1 MDLGLKDKRFLIG
14 GGSRGLGNAI
24 AQVLVDEG
32 AHVLLMSRDGASLEK
47 AAADIGPAAS
57 WVAVDIAS
65 PGAVETLQTAVDDK
79 LGGLDGM
86 LINAGGPPPGEV
98 LGVTDEQWA
107 QSFELLIGGPI
118 RILRALTPKIEGE
131 GSVLFITSSSVRQPI
146 PNLDT
151 SNVLR
156 PGVAAMAK
164 VLARELG
171 PKIRVNSLAPGRFD
185 TDRVRTLDKG
195 RAEAQGIT
203 VEQQVAQMNKQIP
216 LGRYGE
222 PMEMGRIGAFLLSPA
237 ASYLSGISVQADGA
251 MVTAIP

>member
-1 MDLGLKDKRFLIG
+1 MDLGLTGKRFLIG
-14 GGSRGLGNAI
+14 GGSRGLGRAI
-24 AQVLVDEG
+24 AQVLAEEG
-32 AHVLLMSRDGASLEK
+32 AKVLLMSRSEDALAKTAAEIGAN
-47 AAADIGPAAS
+47 AS
-57 WVAVDIAS
+57 YVAVDIAS
-65 PGAVETLQTAVDDK
+65 PGAVETLTKAVDDN
-79 LGGLDGM
+79 LGGLDGI
-86 LINAGGPPPGEV
+86 LINAGGPPPGDV
-98 LGVTDEQWA
+98 LSLTDEQWA

-118 RILRALTPKIEGE
+118 RILRALTPRIENE
-131 GSVLFITSSSVRQPI
+131 GSVLFITSTSVRQPI

-171 PKIRVNSLAPGRFD
+171 PRIRVNSLAPGRFD
-185 TDRVRTLDKG
+185 TDRVRSLDKG

-203 VEQQVAQMNKQIP
+203 VEEQVAQMSKTIP

-222 PMEMGRIGAFLLSPA
+222 PIEMGRIGAFLLSPA
-237 ASYLSGISVQADGA
+237 ASYLSGISVQADGG

>member
-86 LINAGGPPPGEV
+86 LI
-98 LGVTDEQWA
+98 
-107 QSFELLIGGPI
+107 
-118 RILRALTPKIEGE
+118 
-131 GSVLFITSSSVRQPI
+131 
-146 PNLDT
+146 
-151 SNVLR
+151 
-156 PGVAAMAK
+156 
-164 VLARELG
+164 
-171 PKIRVNSLAPGRFD
+171 
-185 TDRVRTLDKG
+185 
-195 RAEAQGIT
+195 
-203 VEQQVAQMNKQIP
+203 
-216 LGRYGE
+216 
-222 PMEMGRIGAFLLSPA
+222 
-237 ASYLSGISVQADGA
+237 
-251 MVTAIP
+251 